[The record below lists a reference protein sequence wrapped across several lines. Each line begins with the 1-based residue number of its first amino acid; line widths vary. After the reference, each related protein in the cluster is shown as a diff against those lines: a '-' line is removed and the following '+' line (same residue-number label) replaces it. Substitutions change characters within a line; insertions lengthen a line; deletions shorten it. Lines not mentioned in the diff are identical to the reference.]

1 MTDTA
6 EHIDGDYSRAAEWLA
21 RAARELEEICRSIDG
36 ACVGATSSRAVARL
50 VMDCDEIREHARSLR
65 RRLALVTRDPRLEV
79 RLQAELSQLEWAT
92 RTCLRQL
99 RLAIRDAGSTAPE
112 VRAS

>member
-1 MTDTA
+1 MTDIA
-6 EHIDGDYSRAAEWLA
+6 EHIDGDHAGATEWLD
-21 RAARELEEICRSIDG
+21 RAARELDEICRSIDG
-36 ACVGATSSRAVARL
+36 ACVGATTSRAVTR
-50 VMDCDEIREHARSLR
+50 VVRDCDEIREHARSLR
-65 RRLALVTRDPRLEV
+65 RRLTLVTRDPRLEV

-99 RLAIRDAGSTAPE
+99 RLAIRDAGSRAPE